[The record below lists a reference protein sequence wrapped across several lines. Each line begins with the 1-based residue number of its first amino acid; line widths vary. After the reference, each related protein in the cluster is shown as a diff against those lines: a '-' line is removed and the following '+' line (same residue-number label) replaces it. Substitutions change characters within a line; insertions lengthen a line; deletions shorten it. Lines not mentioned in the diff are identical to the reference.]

1 MHVLYTY
8 VERKTNKVLLQKI
21 PGSTLINKKFTFL
34 ASNFVRLEPCFSF
47 DFHNTI
53 KIMRYQVKYG
63 YFRRSFDNHSTLSS
77 KIESFG

>member
-34 ASNFVRLEPCFSF
+34 ASNFARLEQCFSF

-53 KIMRYQVKYG
+53 KYMRY
-63 YFRRSFDNHSTLSS
+63 
-77 KIESFG
+77 